1 MPPIENIKTG
11 LLALGAI
18 LILLVLPAYLDGQS
32 ATEVD
37 AAVAAEAIAAPLD
50 AREQARLEWLEQFA
64 EARR

>member
-18 LILLVLPAYLDGQS
+18 LILLVLPAYLDGQDS
-32 ATEVD
+32 
-37 AAVAAEAIAAPLD
+37 AAVDTAVGQEVHAAATD
-50 AREQARLEWLEQFA
+50 AREQARREWLEQFA